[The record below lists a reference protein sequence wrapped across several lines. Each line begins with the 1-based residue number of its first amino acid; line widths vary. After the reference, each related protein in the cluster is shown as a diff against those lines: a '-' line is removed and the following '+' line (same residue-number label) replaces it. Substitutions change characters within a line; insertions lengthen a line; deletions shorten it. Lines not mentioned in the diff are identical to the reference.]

1 MKINVNTTDLASAF
15 KFLKPMISKT
25 YIPILYNVKF
35 KTLVDSVELSATNL
49 ELGGICAIPAEI
61 TEPGEITISLAEM
74 LAVLTKLG
82 KDKSLPIETAT
93 DKVLFGNTYL
103 ASLPTDEFPQ
113 FIPVPVSYNVDNLS
127 TYASSAIPFT
137 GTIEI
142 ARKGNVCQDMNC
154 VFLHL
159 NTGALIYAT
168 DGKRLAKI
176 MANETKYPTE
186 LKAIVPTSA
195 IKAMQFFTGSIGIG
209 KDDALISFTSESGW
223 TLISRLIE
231 GDYPDAEAV
240 IAPMNRNTHRVIV
253 SLSKLQTAYNILS
266 PPKPK
271 GNHVT
276 CLTLRIDDKLTMS
289 YESSDG
295 DLKHIVSVSFDLD
308 KTCEIPFAVKLN
320 SAFFKSAIDLIIAN
334 DVEISTV
341 MADEEFSL
349 NPIDFNIPDGTL
361 HIAGTSQRAI
371 VMPMRK

>member
-49 ELGGICAIPAEI
+49 ELDGICAIPAEI
-61 TEPGEITISLAEM
+61 TEPGEITIPYTEM
-74 LAVLTKLG
+74 VSALTKQG
-82 KDKSLPIETAT
+82 KDKIIPIETAK
-93 DKVLFGNTYL
+93 DKVLFGNTYIV
-103 ASLPTDEFPQ
+103 SLPTDEFPQ
-113 FIPVPVSYNVDNLS
+113 LIPVPVSHNVDNLS
-127 TYASSAIPFT
+127 TYATSAAPFASIDN
-137 GTIEI
+137 GRQQIN
-142 ARKGNVCQDMNC
+142 G

-168 DGKRLAKI
+168 DSKRLAKI
-176 MANETKYPTE
+176 MANNTSYPTE

-209 KDDALISFTSESGW
+209 KDDTSISFTSESGW
-223 TLISRLIE
+223 TLTSRLIE

-266 PPKPK
+266 PPKQK
-271 GNHVT
+271 GNHIT

-295 DLKHIVSVSFDLD
+295 DLKHIVSISFDLD
-308 KTCEIPFAVKLN
+308 KTCQTPFAVKLN

-341 MADEEFSL
+341 IADEEFSL
-349 NPIDFNIPDGTL
+349 NPIDFSIPDGTM
-361 HIAGTSQRAI
+361 HIAGTSQHAI
-371 VMPMRK
+371 VMPMRT